1 MTLKKFKFKT
11 ISSIVS
17 IWFQDNLAEASS
29 AAEEAIGNVRTVK
42 SFANEK
48 GEGDVY
54 LEKNKVVYDWG
65 CKRGLFGGGF
75 MAGNIFLSNG
85 LAAATLW
92 YGGHLILN
100 NRISGDTL
108 IPFVLYQI
116 NLGNAIGGIGA
127 VYTGLMQETVR
138 IFLSIFLFEYY
149 SMSRYFFLQKC

>member
-1 MTLKKFKFKT
+1 
-11 ISSIVS
+11 
-17 IWFQDNLAEASS
+17 
-29 AAEEAIGNVRTVK
+29 
-42 SFANEK
+42 
-48 GEGDVY
+48 
-54 LEKNKVVYDWG
+54 
-65 CKRGLFGGGF
+65 

-127 VYTGLMQETVR
+127 VYTGLMQERVII
-138 IFLSIFLFEYY
+138 IFCLYFLI
-149 SMSRYFFLQKC
+149 

>member
-1 MTLKKFKFKT
+1 M
-11 ISSIVS
+11 
-17 IWFQDNLAEASS
+17 
-29 AAEEAIGNVRTVK
+29 K

-100 NRISGDTL
+100 DRISGDTL

-138 IFLSIFLFEYY
+138 IIFVYIFLFEYY
-149 SMSRYFFLQKC
+149 SMSGYFFL